1 MRMAGLVPANPRR
14 GRPKRGSPARTRDDA
29 AQHDERIASPMTI
42 SRIRRLTLT
51 HFRNY
56 RRASLETRGDLVV
69 LVGPN
74 GAGKTNCLE
83 AISFLSPGRGL
94 RRATLED
101 VGDNQGDGSW
111 AVSAEVE
118 GALGL
123 ATLGTGIDAAGSEA
137 QATSRRC
144 RIDREPVN
152 SASAFGDHLRMV
164 WLTPAMDGL
173 FLGAASERRRF
184 FDRLVLAID
193 SEHSSRVAA
202 LERSLRSRN
211 RLLEVRNYDD
221 HWCDA
226 IERETAELAVA
237 VAATRAETATRLAS
251 MLRQRGEAAAF
262 PSARLMLDG
271 WMENALVT
279 EPATSVEDRYRQVLR
294 DGRARDAA
302 AGRTLDGPH
311 LTDLQVIYAPKN
323 IAAREA
329 STGEQK
335 ALLIGLVL
343 AHANL
348 VAEMT
353 GITPLLLLDEVVA
366 HLDPSRRAALFGEL
380 AKLGA
385 QVWMTGAD
393 PATFAEIGATGKTF
407 DVDAGRITARG

>member
-1 MRMAGLVPANPRR
+1 
-14 GRPKRGSPARTRDDA
+14 
-29 AQHDERIASPMTI
+29 MTP

-56 RRASLETRGDLVV
+56 RSASLETRGDVVV
-69 LVGPN
+69 LAGPN

-83 AISFLSPGRGL
+83 AISSLTPGRGL
-94 RRATLED
+94 RRATLDD
-101 VGDNQGDGSW
+101 VADIQGDGSW

-123 ATLGTGIDAAGSEA
+123 ATLGTGIDAPAADASSS
-137 QATSRRC
+137 SRRC
-144 RIDREPVN
+144 RIDREPVA
-152 SASAFGDHLRMV
+152 SATAFGDHLRMV

-173 FLGAASERRRF
+173 FLGPASERRGF

-193 SEHSSRVAA
+193 SEHSARVSA
-202 LERSLRSRN
+202 LDRSLRSRN

-237 VAATRAETATRLAS
+237 VAATRGQTVTRLAA
-251 MLRQRGEAAAF
+251 MLRARGQASAF
-262 PSARLMLDG
+262 PSADIMLDG
-271 WMENALVT
+271 WMENALIS
-279 EPATSVEDRYRQVLR
+279 EPATAVEDRYREILR
-294 DGRARDAA
+294 VNRARDAA

-311 LTDLQVIYAPKN
+311 LTDLQVVYAPKN
-323 IAAREA
+323 MPARDA

-343 AHANL
+343 AHASL
-348 VAEMT
+348 VADMT

-366 HLDPSRRAALFGEL
+366 HLDPDRRRALFNEL
-380 AKLGA
+380 TKLGA

-393 PATFAEIGATGKTF
+393 PAAFADIGASGEMF
-407 DVDAGRITARG
+407 EVDSGRIGRRA

>member
-1 MRMAGLVPANPRR
+1 MIQKLILNN
-14 GRPKRGSPARTRDDA
+14 
-29 AQHDERIASPMTI
+29 
-42 SRIRRLTLT
+42 
-51 HFRNY
+51 FRNY
-56 RRASLETRGDLVV
+56 HSASLEAGAKTIV

-74 GAGKTNCLE
+74 GAGKTNCIE

-94 RRATLED
+94 RRATLDD
-101 VGDNQGDGSW
+101 VADNQGDGSW

-123 ATLGTGIDAAGSEA
+123 ATLGTGIDAPGVEA
-137 QATSRRC
+137 AASSRRC
-144 RIDREPVN
+144 RIDREPVT
-152 SASAFGDHLRMV
+152 SAAAFGDHLRMV
-164 WLTPAMDGL
+164 WLTPSMDGL

-193 SEHSSRVAA
+193 SEHSARVSA
-202 LERSLRSRN
+202 LDRSLRSRN
-211 RLLEVRNYDD
+211 RLLEVRNFDD

-237 VAATRAETATRLAS
+237 VAATRGQTVTRLAA
-251 MLRQRGEAAAF
+251 MLRARGEASAF
-262 PSARLMLDG
+262 PSAQIMLDG
-271 WMENALVT
+271 WMENALIK
-279 EPATSVEDRYRQVLR
+279 EPATAVEDRYREILR
-294 DGRARDAA
+294 GSRARDAA

-311 LTDLQVIYAPKN
+311 LTDLAVIYSPKGMP
-323 IAAREA
+323 ARDA

-343 AHANL
+343 AHASL

-366 HLDPSRRAALFGEL
+366 HLDPGRRKALFDEL

-393 PATFAEIGATGKTF
+393 PAAFTDVGAAGEVF
-407 DVDAGRITARG
+407 NVDSGQIARGNFGAAPSG

>member
-1 MRMAGLVPANPRR
+1 
-14 GRPKRGSPARTRDDA
+14 
-29 AQHDERIASPMTI
+29 MTP
-42 SRIRRLTLT
+42 SRIHRLTLT

-56 RRASLETRGDLVV
+56 RAASLATRGGMVV

-74 GAGKTNCLE
+74 GAGKTNCIE

-94 RRATLED
+94 RRATLDD
-101 VGDNQGDGSW
+101 VADNQGDGSW

-123 ATLGTGIDAAGSEA
+123 ATLGTGIDAQIFSEEGRSEE
-137 QATSRRC
+137 ATASRRC
-144 RIDREPVN
+144 RIDREPVT
-152 SASAFGDHLRMV
+152 SATAFGDHLRMV

-193 SEHSSRVAA
+193 SQHSSRVSA

-237 VAATRAETATRLAS
+237 VAAMRGQTVTRLAA
-251 MLRQRGEAAAF
+251 MLRARGQASAF
-262 PSARLMLDG
+262 PSALIMLDG
-271 WMENALVT
+271 WMENALIS
-279 EPATSVEDRYRQVLR
+279 EPATAVEDRYREILR
-294 DGRARDAA
+294 NSRARDAA

-323 IAAREA
+323 MPARDA

-343 AHANL
+343 AHAKL

-353 GITPLLLLDEVVA
+353 GITPLLLLDEVIA
-366 HLDPSRRAALFGEL
+366 HLDPDRRIALFNEL

-393 PATFAEIGATGKTF
+393 PAAFADVGASSETF
-407 DVDAGRITARG
+407 DVDSGHFAQRD

>member
-1 MRMAGLVPANPRR
+1 
-14 GRPKRGSPARTRDDA
+14 
-29 AQHDERIASPMTI
+29 MTP
-42 SRIRRLTLT
+42 SRIHRLTLT

-56 RRASLETRGDLVV
+56 RAASLTTQADIVV
-69 LVGPN
+69 LAGPN
-74 GAGKTNCLE
+74 GAGKTNCIE

-94 RRATLED
+94 RRANLED
-101 VGDNQGDGSW
+101 VADNQGDGSW

-123 ATLGTGIDAAGSEA
+123 ATLGTGIDPPTPDTSS
-137 QATSRRC
+137 SRRC
-144 RIDREPVN
+144 RIDREPVA
-152 SASAFGDHLRMV
+152 SATAFGDHLRMV

-173 FLGAASERRRF
+173 FLGPASERRRF

-193 SEHSSRVAA
+193 SEHTARVSA
-202 LERSLRSRN
+202 LDRSLRSRN

-237 VAATRAETATRLAS
+237 VAAMRGQTAARLAA
-251 MLRQRGEAAAF
+251 MLRSRGVASAF
-262 PSARLMLDG
+262 PSAGIALDG
-271 WMENALVT
+271 WMENALMS
-279 EPATSVEDRYRQVLR
+279 ESATSVEDRYRQILR
-294 DGRARDAA
+294 ENRPRDAI

-311 LTDLQVIYAPKN
+311 LTDLQVIYAPKYMP
-323 IAAREA
+323 ARDA

-343 AHANL
+343 AHAGL

-366 HLDPSRRAALFGEL
+366 HLDPGRRVALFSEL

-393 PATFAEIGATGKTF
+393 QAAFADIGSSGEIFA
-407 DVDAGRITARG
+407 VDSGQIARRG

>member
-1 MRMAGLVPANPRR
+1 M
-14 GRPKRGSPARTRDDA
+14 PK
-29 AQHDERIASPMTI
+29 
-42 SRIRRLTLT
+42 SRIRRLVLT

-56 RRASLETRGDLVV
+56 RAANLETRSDVVV

-74 GAGKTNCLE
+74 GAGKTNAIE

-94 RRATLED
+94 RRATLDD
-101 VGDNQGDGSW
+101 VADNQGDGSW

-123 ATLGTGIDAAGSEA
+123 ATLGTGIDAPGGDAP
-137 QATSRRC
+137 ATSRRC

-152 SASAFGDHLRMV
+152 SATAFGDHLRMV

-193 SEHSSRVAA
+193 SEHTGRVSA
-202 LERSLRSRN
+202 LDRSLRSRN

-237 VAATRAETATRLAS
+237 VAATRGQTAVKLAA
-251 MLRQRGEAAAF
+251 MLRARGEASAF
-262 PSARLMLDG
+262 PSAQIMLDG
-271 WMENALVT
+271 WMENALLS
-279 EPATSVEDRYRQVLR
+279 EPATSVEDRYREVLR
-294 DGRARDAA
+294 DSRARDAA

-311 LTDLQVIYAPKN
+311 LTDLQVIFAPKSMP
-323 IAAREA
+323 ARDA

-343 AHANL
+343 AHAAL

-366 HLDPSRRAALFGEL
+366 HLDPGRRTALFEEL

-393 PATFAEIGATGKTF
+393 PLAFSGIVGSGEIF
-407 DVDAGRITARG
+407 DVEAGHITRRA

>member
-1 MRMAGLVPANPRR
+1 
-14 GRPKRGSPARTRDDA
+14 
-29 AQHDERIASPMTI
+29 MTP
-42 SRIRRLTLT
+42 SRIHRLTLT

-56 RRASLETRGDLVV
+56 RAAGLETAADMVA

-74 GAGKTNCLE
+74 GAGKTNCIE

-101 VGDNQGDGSW
+101 VADNQGDGSW
-111 AVSAEVE
+111 AVSAQVE

-123 ATLGTGIDAAGSEA
+123 ATLGTGLEPPRADSPV
-137 QATSRRC
+137 SRRC

-152 SASAFGDHLRMV
+152 SAAAFGDHIRMV

-173 FLGAASERRRF
+173 FMGAGSERRRF

-193 SEHSSRVAA
+193 SDHSSRINA

-211 RLLEVRNYDD
+211 RLLETRNYDD

-237 VAATRAETATRLAS
+237 VAATRGQTVTKLAR
-251 MLRQRGEAAAF
+251 MLRERGANSAF
-262 PSARLMLDG
+262 PSAQIM
-271 WMENALVT
+271 
-279 EPATSVEDRYRQVLR
+279 
-294 DGRARDAA
+294 
-302 AGRTLDGPH
+302 LDGPH
-311 LTDLQVIYAPKN
+311 TTDLEVVFAPKN
-323 IAAREA
+323 MPARDA

-343 AHANL
+343 AHASL

-353 GITPLLLLDEVVA
+353 GIVPLLLLDEVVA
-366 HLDPSRRAALFGEL
+366 HLDPSRRAALFDEL
-380 AKLGA
+380 RKLGA
-385 QVWMTGAD
+385 QVWLTGAD
-393 PATFAEIGATGKTF
+393 PAAFTEIGAGGEVF
-407 DVDAGRITARG
+407 DVESGRVSARR

>member
-1 MRMAGLVPANPRR
+1 
-14 GRPKRGSPARTRDDA
+14 
-29 AQHDERIASPMTI
+29 MTA
-42 SRIRRLTLT
+42 SRIHRLTLT

-56 RRASLETRGDLVV
+56 RAASLETRGDVVV

-74 GAGKTNCLE
+74 GAGKTNCIE
-83 AISFLSPGRGL
+83 AISYLTPGRGL

-101 VGDNQGDGSW
+101 VADNQGDGSW

-123 ATLGTGIDAAGSEA
+123 ATLGTGIDAPGAEA
-137 QATSRRC
+137 SATSRRC
-144 RIDREPVN
+144 RIDREPVT
-152 SASAFGDHLRMV
+152 SAAAFGDHLRMV
-164 WLTPAMDGL
+164 WLTPSMDGL
-173 FLGAASERRRF
+173 FLGPASERRRF

-193 SEHSSRVAA
+193 SEHSARVSA
-202 LERSLRSRN
+202 LDRSLRSRN

-237 VAATRAETATRLAS
+237 VAAMRGQTVTKLAA
-251 MLRQRGEAAAF
+251 MLRARGETSAF
-262 PSARLMLDG
+262 PSAQIMLDG
-271 WMENALVT
+271 WMENALMA
-279 EPATSVEDRYRQVLR
+279 ESATSVEDRYREILR
-294 DGRARDAA
+294 QGRARDAI

-311 LTDLQVIYAPKN
+311 LTDLQVIYAPKGMP
-323 IAAREA
+323 ARDA

-343 AHANL
+343 AHASL
-348 VAEMT
+348 VTEMT

-366 HLDPSRRAALFGEL
+366 HLDPGRRTALFDEL
-380 AKLGA
+380 SRLGA

-393 PATFAEIGATGKTF
+393 PQAFVGIGTSGEIFG
-407 DVDAGRITARG
+407 VDSGQIARRA